1 MYEMSLT
8 ELTETVAR
16 LEDLLRELKMLMS
29 IMDNGVTQKA
39 TLTYEQLCDVQ
50 GNLNLFKEILKSK
63 MDEVKVM
70 F

>member
-1 MYEMSLT
+1 MYEMSIA
-8 ELTETVAR
+8 ELIETVAG
-16 LEDLLRELKMLMS
+16 LENLLRELKMLMS

-50 GNLNLFKEILKSK
+50 GNLNLFNEILKSK
-63 MDEVKVM
+63 MEEVKVM

>member
-8 ELTETVAR
+8 ELTETVAG

-50 GNLNLFKEILKSK
+50 GNLNLFNEILKSK
-63 MDEVKVM
+63 MEEVRVE

>member
-8 ELTETVAR
+8 ELTETVAG

-63 MDEVKVM
+63 MEEVKVM

>member
-8 ELTETVAR
+8 ELTETVAG

-50 GNLNLFKEILKSK
+50 GNLNLFNEILESK
-63 MDEVKVM
+63 MEEVKVM

>member
-1 MYEMSLT
+1 MYEMSIA
-8 ELTETVAR
+8 ELIETVAG
-16 LEDLLRELKMLMS
+16 LENLLRELKMLMS

-50 GNLNLFKEILKSK
+50 GNLSLFKEILKSK
-63 MDEVKVM
+63 MEEVKVM

>member
-8 ELTETVAR
+8 ELIETVAG

>member
-1 MYEMSLT
+1 MYEMSIAELIET
-8 ELTETVAR
+8 EAG
-16 LEDLLRELKMLMS
+16 LENLLRELKMLMS

-50 GNLNLFKEILKSK
+50 GNLNLFNEILKSK
-63 MDEVKVM
+63 MEEVKVV

>member
-8 ELTETVAR
+8 ELTETVAG

-50 GNLNLFKEILKSK
+50 GNLNLFKEILKFK
-63 MDEVKVM
+63 MEEVKVM

>member
-8 ELTETVAR
+8 ELTETVAG
-16 LEDLLRELKMLMS
+16 LEGLLRELKMLMS

-63 MDEVKVM
+63 MEEVKVM

>member
-1 MYEMSLT
+1 MYEMSIT
-8 ELTETVAR
+8 ELIETVAG

-50 GNLNLFKEILKSK
+50 GNLNLFNEILKYK
-63 MDEVKVM
+63 MEEVKVM